1 VNPFFYEATIK
12 LWDGCAQITQIH
24 ADYVRQG
31 KGSGGMSCRCAAI
44 HAAGV
49 RLGRF
54 FLTRRREGAKK
65 TNTRKNGGMSCRY
78 AAIHAADRKT
88 RGRDLCVRPAVL
100 CGWSIFVEAVCVFGG
115 GHSW

>member
-1 VNPFFYEATIK
+1 MTQI
-12 LWDGCAQITQIH
+12 AQISFSRAKALTRGNE
-24 ADYVRQG
+24 D
-31 KGSGGMSCRCAAI
+31 
-44 HAAGV
+44 
-49 RLGRF
+49 LF

-100 CGWSIFVEAVCVFGG
+100 CGWSIFVEAVCVFDD